1 MAENAST
8 VLFEL
13 KVPPLWPEKFGP
25 GKKNFGRDRQVV
37 KKSFYFILFL
47 SKIVAA
53 AKFNSPSCCLISRIR
68 RIFGSNPETLKS

>member
-25 GKKNFGRDRQVV
+25 GKKKKFGRDRLVV

-47 SKIVAA
+47 SKMVAA
-53 AKFNSPSCCLISRIR
+53 AEFNSPSCNSSFPGFEEFSGLIRK
-68 RIFGSNPETLKS
+68 L